1 MCWEQVYLIW
11 LPKLCGS
18 RCNSHL
24 LFKSV
29 CKEQTPRV
37 WIGGQRSRQ
46 RCPDLPPPSH
56 HLLFQGIPWQAKWH
70 NVHSLS
76 VPGLFPDTT
85 KTPLRPIQM
94 PNLPQLT
101 PSSVE
106 KLCLY
111 SVPLSNDR
119 EPRPSPV
126 HCSVSLNCES
136 CKACREE
143 SHTSNMGFEKK
154 HPQLATLH
162 FL

>member
-1 MCWEQVYLIW
+1 MVHVVTPTC
-11 LPKLCGS
+11 CS
-18 RCNSHL
+18 N
-24 LFKSV
+24 LFV
-29 CKEQTPRV
+29 
-37 WIGGQRSRQ
+37 RSRH
-46 RCPDLPPPSH
+46 PGSGLGDSDLGRDAQISLLPATT
-56 HLLFQGIPWQAKWH
+56 LFQGIPWQAKWH

-76 VPGLFPDTT
+76 VPSLFPDTT

-126 HCSVSLNCES
+126 HCSVSLNWIMQS
-136 CKACREE
+136 LSGRVPHFKYGVWKKA
-143 SHTSNMGFEKK
+143 STISNASFFVNKK
-154 HPQLATLH
+154 LL
-162 FL
+162 LL